1 GGSRRTAMAVVIF
14 PSRASPDGASPHGGR
29 ALRAEG
35 GGGRRREEE
44 EEEEEEEEGPALASP
59 ESRRVGQ
66 GARCPPTPPRP
77 LPWDAGTLTPHTPTS
92 YETARRH
99 PLAVSSASRGGPRH
113 LPAISPASGGGPRH
127 LLALSSASGGGPFA

>member
-35 GGGRRREEE
+35 GGGRRR
-44 EEEEEEEEGPALASP
+44 EEEEEEEGPALASP

-99 PLAVSSASRGGPRH
+99 PLAGPTKRLQLLLEPSAS
-113 LPAISPASGGGPRH
+113 
-127 LLALSSASGGGPFA
+127 

>member
-35 GGGRRREEE
+35 GGGRRR
-44 EEEEEEEEGPALASP
+44 EEEEEEEGPALASP

-113 LPAISPASGGGPRH
+113 LPAISPGPTKRLQ
-127 LLALSSASGGGPFA
+127 LLLEPSAS